1 VTDKAHF
8 TNAQSVEK
16 MSDVFDS
23 RNRVITTNRLIRLA
37 DASTSQT
44 NSVESVDKPRC
55 EIVIDM
61 RSVIK
66 ASEEQNRVAAAT
78 PIEVMQLDAVRSDKA
93 AFRAKNVRG
102 IGRRC

>member
-1 VTDKAHF
+1 
-8 TNAQSVEK
+8 
-16 MSDVFDS
+16 
-23 RNRVITTNRLIRLA
+23 
-37 DASTSQT
+37 
-44 NSVESVDKPRC
+44 
-55 EIVIDM
+55 M

-93 AFRAKNVRG
+93 VFRAKNVRG